1 MLKITP
7 SILTNDPQEFKK
19 MINMVEDATDRVQID
34 VIDGKFVD
42 NKTVDPSI
50 LNVIETNLK
59 IDFQLMT
66 KEPIKWVEKCFRA
79 QADRIIGHIEMMTDQ
94 GEFVKKVQ
102 SLGCKVGLGVDIDT
116 PIEQINPVLLS
127 DVDVVLLMSYKA
139 GFGGQ
144 EFNKEVIKK
153 IERLDSIR
161 VRDDTPFKIHVDGG
175 INKDTIRGVAKAGAD
190 EVSVGRLLFNGKIE
204 DNINE
209 LIRFA
214 YYES

>member
-1 MLKITP
+1 MLKIIP
-7 SILTNDPQEFKK
+7 SILTSDPQEFKD
-19 MINMVEDATDRVQID
+19 MVNMVEEKTDRVQID

-59 IDFQLMT
+59 IDFHLMT
-66 KEPIKWVEKCFRA
+66 KEPIKWVEKCIRA

-94 GEFVKKVQ
+94 GEFIKKVQ
-102 SLGCKVGLGVDIDT
+102 SVGCEVGLGVDIDT
-116 PIEQINPVLLS
+116 PIEQIKPVLFF
-127 DVDVVLLMSYKA
+127 DVDVILLMSYKA

-153 IERLDSIR
+153 IEQIDSIR
-161 VRDDTPFKIHVDGG
+161 VRDDTPFEINVDGG
-175 INKDTIRGVAKAGAD
+175 INKDTIRGVVKAGAD
-190 EVSVGRLLFNGKIE
+190 EVSVGKGLFNGRIE

-209 LIRFA
+209 LIRSA
-214 YYES
+214 HYES

>member
-19 MINMVEDATDRVQID
+19 MINMAEGSTDRVQID

-79 QADRIIGHIEMMTDQ
+79 QADRIIGHIEMMSDQ
-94 GEFVKKVQ
+94 SDFIEKVQ

-116 PIEQINPVLLS
+116 PIEQIDPVLFS
-127 DVDVVLLMSYKA
+127 DTDVILLMSYKA

-144 EFNKEVIKK
+144 EFDPRVIKK

-175 INKDTIRGVAKAGAD
+175 INKDTIRSVAKAGAD
-190 EVSVGRLLFNGKIE
+190 EVSVGKLLFNGKIG
-204 DNINE
+204 DNISK
-209 LIRFA
+209 LVRSA
-214 YYES
+214 HYES

>member
-19 MINMVEDATDRVQID
+19 MLNMVEVKTDRVQID

-79 QADRIIGHIEMMTDQ
+79 QADRIIGHIEMMSDQ
-94 GEFVKKVQ
+94 SEFIKKVQ

-116 PIEQINPVLLS
+116 PIEQIDPVLFS
-127 DVDVVLLMSYKA
+127 DADVILLMSYKA

-144 EFNKEVIKK
+144 KFDSSVIEK

-175 INKDTIRGVAKAGAD
+175 INKDTVREVAKAGAD
-190 EVSVGRLLFNGKIE
+190 EVSVGRSLFNGKIE

-209 LIRFA
+209 LVKSA
-214 YYES
+214 YES

>member
-7 SILTNDPQEFKK
+7 SILTNDPQEFKE
-19 MINMVEDATDRVQID
+19 MINMVEEKTDRVQID
-34 VIDGKFVD
+34 VIDGVFVD

-79 QADRIIGHIEMMTDQ
+79 QADRIIGHIEMMSDQ
-94 GEFVKKVQ
+94 GEFIKKVQ

-116 PIEQINPVLLS
+116 PIEQIDPVLFS
-127 DVDVVLLMSYKA
+127 DTDVILLMSYKA

-144 EFNKEVIKK
+144 KFDPSVIKK
-153 IERLDSIR
+153 IEQLDSIR

-175 INKDTIRGVAKAGAD
+175 INKDTIRDTAIAGAD
-190 EVSVGRLLFNGKIE
+190 EVSVGRLLFGGKIE
-204 DNINE
+204 DNISE
-209 LIRFA
+209 LVKSA
-214 YYES
+214 YES